1 MSDMQPNVGG
11 AAVRIAANAVKAR
24 LFDAEREVK
33 LIVSE
38 ALSYQVEWADRSDA
52 FKAKRWDG
60 RSSFFDFNTA
70 TFPAGFVPLVA
81 QHLRGLGVRVTT
93 LAKALPPHLGTEV
106 GTQDYLGYGFADRYD
121 YQPETVRRLLLNGR
135 MIARVATGG
144 GKSQIAVLAVGTIRR
159 PTMFLTTRTVLAHQ
173 MANTFEKAGMTPG
186 FLGDGHWAPRKGVN
200 IAMVQT
206 LASRLA
212 PSHPEREKTI
222 RLLKYFEF
230 VIGEEAHEAGG
241 SDYFD
246 IMQACE
252 NAHYRLAL
260 TATPFMRGDEEA
272 NMRLMGAFGP
282 IGIEI
287 SEQLLIQRGI
297 LARPVFKF
305 MDAPG
310 TPMIRRG
317 TKWPTC
323 YELGVVENPERNRMI
338 VQEVVRASRF
348 GLPALALIQRKKH
361 GEILRES
368 MAVAGVRAEFI
379 FGAHENAERSAALKR
394 LAKGETQALI
404 GSTILDVGVDVPA
417 LGLVALAGGGKA
429 EVAHRQ
435 RIGRGLREKKSGPN
449 VCHILD
455 FSDRFNSTLMLHGI
469 ARRAIV
475 EQTPGFQENIL
486 QPGRDYEYGAFA
498 AGRDAA

>member
-1 MSDMQPNVGG
+1 MNDVQPNLVSGS
-11 AAVRIAANAVKAR
+11 VRIASNAIKAR
-24 LFDAEREVK
+24 LFDADREIK

-38 ALSYQVEWADRSDA
+38 ALSYQVQGADHSEA
-52 FKAKRWDG
+52 FKTKRWDG
-60 RSSFFDFNTA
+60 RSTFFDFNSGA
-70 TFPAGFVPLVA
+70 FPAGFVPLVA
-81 QHLRGLGVRVTT
+81 QHLRSLGVRVLT
-93 LAKALPPHLGTEV
+93 LAKGLPPVLGTEV

-121 YQPETVRRLLLNGR
+121 YQPETVRRLLANGR

-144 GKSQIAVLAVGTIRR
+144 GKSQIAVLAAGTIRR

-173 MANTFEKAGMTPG
+173 MATTFEKAGMTPG
-186 FLGDGHWAPRKGVN
+186 FMGDGLWAPRKGVN

-212 PSHPEREKTI
+212 AKHPERDKTI
-222 RLLKYFEF
+222 QLLKYFEF

-241 SDYFD
+241 SEYFD

-272 NMRLMGAFGP
+272 NMRLMGCFGP

-287 SEQLLIQRGI
+287 SEELLISRGI
-297 LARPVFKF
+297 LARPIFKF
-305 MDAPG
+305 ADAPG
-310 TPMIRRG
+310 TSMIRRG

-323 YELGVVENPERNRMI
+323 YEIGVVENPERNRMI
-338 VQEVVRASRF
+338 VQEVHRASSH
-348 GLPALALIQRKKH
+348 GLPTMVLIQRKKH
-361 GEILRES
+361 GEILRKSLVE
-368 MAVAGVRAEFI
+368 AGVRAEFI
-379 FGAHENAERSAALKR
+379 FGAHEATERSAALKR
-394 LAKGETQALI
+394 LGNGETQALI

-417 LGLVALAGGGKA
+417 VGLVALAGGGKA

-455 FSDRFNSTLMLHGI
+455 FSDRFNNTLMMHGV

-475 EQTPGFQENIL
+475 EQTPGFRENIL
-486 QPGRDYEYGAFA
+486 HQGGDYDYGCFI
-498 AGRDAA
+498 GS